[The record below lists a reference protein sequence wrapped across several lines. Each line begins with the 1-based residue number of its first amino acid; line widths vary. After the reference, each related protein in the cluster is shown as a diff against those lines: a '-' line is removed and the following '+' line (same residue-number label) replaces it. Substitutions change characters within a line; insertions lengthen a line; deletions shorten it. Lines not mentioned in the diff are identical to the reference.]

1 MIIIIIIITIIII
14 FIINFKFVISELLLA
29 TNDDPLIIIDG
40 FINNS
45 IYSLKS
51 THPNESVIIIR
62 YHVDYKDL
70 YSHYEMCTNITRY
83 DTNFINNC
91 TEIHNNILSNTLNIS
106 NLMEGDYIITFSLK
120 KVDVY
125 NHMYYYYWINN
136 NLNKSITCDIPYLTN
151 PLDDKI
157 SFIPQKSL
165 LLKTMKFNNYIPK
178 SYLDHDGIYVLNESN
193 ENKTNITLKYY
204 ISSTN
209 ININLLSICY
219 SLDLISESKIYAQ
232 SPSLHCSKLLDFE
245 ITIQDIKLGK
255 FKLTSL
261 IVENIEE
268 TQTYISIN
276 SEPTIDYLE
285 VKNIDELV
293 PIINIHK
300 IFIDDVTNINIFYSI
315 SGIPSTAF
323 QQVKFLIINLI
334 ISIII
339 TNK

>member
-1 MIIIIIIITIIII
+1 M
-14 FIINFKFVISELLLA
+14 
-29 TNDDPLIIIDG
+29 
-40 FINNS
+40 
-45 IYSLKS
+45 
-51 THPNESVIIIR
+51 
-62 YHVDYKDL
+62 
-70 YSHYEMCTNITRY
+70 
-83 DTNFINNC
+83 
-91 TEIHNNILSNTLNIS
+91 
-106 NLMEGDYIITFSLK
+106 
-120 KVDVY
+120 
-125 NHMYYYYWINN
+125 
-136 NLNKSITCDIPYLTN
+136 
-151 PLDDKI
+151 
-157 SFIPQKSL
+157 
-165 LLKTMKFNNYIPK
+165 
-178 SYLDHDGIYVLNESN
+178 
-193 ENKTNITLKYY
+193 
-204 ISSTN
+204 
-209 ININLLSICY
+209 
-219 SLDLISESKIYAQ
+219 
-232 SPSLHCSKLLDFE
+232 
-245 ITIQDIKLGK
+245 KLGK

>member
-1 MIIIIIIITIIII
+1 
-14 FIINFKFVISELLLA
+14 LLA

-70 YSHYEMCTNITRY
+70 YSHYEMCTKITRY
-83 DTNFINNC
+83 ETNFINNC

-106 NLMEGDYIITFSLK
+106 NLMEGDYILTFSFK
-120 KVDVY
+120 KIDVY

-136 NLNKSITCDIPYLTN
+136 SNKSISCDIPYLTN
-151 PLDDKI
+151 PVDDTI
-157 SFIPQKSL
+157 SFLPQKSL
-165 LLKTMKFNNYIPK
+165 LLKIMKFNNYMPK
-178 SYLDHDGIYVLNESN
+178 SYLDHDGIYVLNERN
-193 ENKTNITLKYY
+193 ENKTNIIALKYY

-209 ININLLSICY
+209 INFNLLSICY
-219 SLDLISESKIYAQ
+219 SLDLISESKLYAQ

-268 TQTYISIN
+268 AQTYISIN
-276 SEPTIDYLE
+276 SEPTINYLE

-300 IFIDDVTNINIFYSI
+300 IFIDDVTNISLNILYRI

-323 QQVKFLIINLI
+323 HQVKFLIINLI